1 MLLEIKFHLFMQFQ
15 TVREDR
21 KTQLSDKG
29 RREGG
34 KEGGKE
40 GEREY
45 FLSACNNAV
54 WHIRLLTRILA
65 CLNLLV
71 FVVPDANRLVHG
83 TSGNEWLSDA
93 HVHPRHL
100 PMVEGVGEEVKCC

>member
-1 MLLEIKFHLFMQFQ
+1 M
-15 TVREDR
+15 
-21 KTQLSDKG
+21 
-29 RREGG
+29 REGRKEG
-34 KEGGKE
+34 GSEGGKE
-40 GEREY
+40 GEREGQRIKTMTIVDSKHLEY

-54 WHIRLLTRILA
+54 WYIRLLTRILA

-83 TSGNEWLSDA
+83 ASGNEWLSDA